1 MAESITKVNK
11 FVEKRSPVVGF
22 VKRSGGSFLSDFFES
37 TADFAKQDKA
47 RLKAQEAKFEAG
59 QRQEQ
64 AESFKPVAA
73 APAARKRMTGGKRQT
88 ESLLTRKV

>member
-1 MAESITKVNK
+1 MADSFTKVTK
-11 FVEKRSPVVGF
+11 VAEKTNPITGL
-22 VKRSGGSFLSDFFES
+22 VKRSGGSVLSDFFEG

-47 RLKAQEAKFEAG
+47 RLKSQEAKFEAG

-64 AESFKPVAA
+64 AESFKPVA
-73 APAARKRMTGGKRQT
+73 PAARKRIAGGKRQT